1 MKRRL
6 FLSLPP
12 LCLAAC
18 STPRVSTPPA
28 TEAGVARPDAARRHD
43 VVLQALAMLDRNY
56 TYGGK
61 RLHTGF
67 DCSGLVSFVYRES
80 AGLRLGGSSADMAR
94 LARPVAREQA
104 QPGDLAFFNTLGPSF
119 SHVGIYVGED
129 RFIHAENE
137 KTGVKTSNLRS
148 RYWAQRFEGFRSVF

>member
-1 MKRRL
+1 MNRRL
-6 FLSLPP
+6 LL
-12 LCLAAC
+12 LCPALYLVAC
-18 STPRVSTPPA
+18 STPRVTTSPA
-28 TEAGVARPDAARRHD
+28 RDGAEPRADTHRRHD

-80 AGLRLGGSSADMAR
+80 AGLQLGGSSADMAR
-94 LARPVAREQA
+94 LTRPIARPEA
-104 QPGDLAFFNTLGPSF
+104 QPGDLAFFNTLGPAF

-148 RYWAQRFEGFRSVF
+148 RYWAQRFEGFRTAF